1 MAQTTFSGPIL
12 AGTIKNTTGTTVGTD
27 VKNTG
32 QVLMSQ
38 SFSFAYTTEGSA
50 TDTDVIIPANSQIVR
65 IDVNVETAF
74 NDTGADILEVGSS
87 ADTDLYVNDVD
98 ISAVGKIALGTAALC
113 ANWKD
118 IGTSDVRV
126 GFIYNG
132 ANNDAS
138 AGAATVTISYLQN
151 NNLTT

>member
-1 MAQTTFSGPIL
+1 MASTTFSGPIK
-12 AGTIKNTTGTTVGTD
+12 AGTIANTTGTTVGTN

-38 SFSFAYTTEGSA
+38 SFSFAYTTEGAA
-50 TDTDVIIPANSQIVR
+50 TDTNVVIPANSQIVS

-74 NDTGADILEVGSS
+74 NDSGADILEVGSS
-87 ADTDLYVNDVD
+87 ADTDLYVNDVS
-98 ISAVGKIALGTAALC
+98 IAAVGPAALGTAGLC

-118 IGTSDVRV
+118 IGTSDIRI
-126 GFIYNG
+126 GYIYNG

-138 AGAATVTISYLQN
+138 AGAATVTINYLQN
-151 NNLTT
+151 NNLS

>member
-1 MAQTTFSGPIL
+1 MANTTFSGPIL

-38 SFSFAYTTEGSA
+38 SFSFDYTVEATA
-50 TDTDVIIPANSQIVR
+50 TDTSVVIPANSQIVR

-74 NDTGADILEVGSS
+74 NASGTDILEVGSS
-87 ADTDLYVNDVD
+87 ADTDLYVNDVS
-98 ISAVGKIALGTAALC
+98 IAAVGKIALGTAALC

-118 IGTSDVRV
+118 IGTSDIRI
-126 GFIYNG
+126 GYIYNG

-151 NNLTT
+151 NNLS

>member
-87 ADTDLYVNDVD
+87 ADTDLYVNDTD
-98 ISAVGKIALGTAALC
+98 ISAVGSIAMGTAALC

-118 IGTSDVRV
+118 IGSSDVRV
-126 GFIYNG
+126 GYIYNG

-151 NNLTT
+151 NNLS

>member
-1 MAQTTFSGPIL
+1 MATTTFSGPIK
-12 AGTIKNTTGTTVGTD
+12 AGTISNTTGTTVGDD

-38 SFSFAYTTEGSA
+38 TFSFDYTVEGTA
-50 TDTDVIIPANSQIVR
+50 TDTNVVIPANSQIVSV
-65 IDVNVETAF
+65 DVNAETAF
-74 NDTGADILEVGSS
+74 NDSGADILEVGSS
-87 ADTDLYVNDVD
+87 ADTDLYVNDTD
-98 ISAVGKIALGTAALC
+98 ISAAGSIAMGTAALC

-118 IGTSDVRV
+118 IGTSDIRV
-126 GFIYNG
+126 GYIYNG

-151 NNLTT
+151 NNLS

>member
-1 MAQTTFSGPIL
+1 MASTTFSGPIK
-12 AGTIKNTTGTTVGTD
+12 AGTIANTTGTTVGTN

-50 TDTDVIIPANSQIVR
+50 TDTNVVIPANSQIVS

-74 NDTGADILEVGSS
+74 NDSGADILEVGSS
-87 ADTDLYVNDVD
+87 ADTDLYVNDVS
-98 ISAVGKIALGTAALC
+98 IAAVGPAALGTAGLC

-118 IGTSDVRV
+118 IGTSDIRI
-126 GFIYNG
+126 GYIYNG

-138 AGAATVTISYLQN
+138 AGAATVTINYLQN
-151 NNLTT
+151 NNLS

>member
-1 MAQTTFSGPIL
+1 MATTTFSGPVK
-12 AGTIKNTTGTTVGTD
+12 AGTISNTTGTTVGTN

-38 SFSFAYTTEGSA
+38 SFSFDYTVEATA
-50 TDTDVIIPANSQIVR
+50 TDTSVVIPANSQIVR

-74 NDTGADILEVGSS
+74 NDSGNDLLEVGSS
-87 ADTDLYVNDVD
+87 ADTDLYVNDVS
-98 ISAVGKIALGTAALC
+98 IAAVGKIALGTAALC

-118 IGTSDVRV
+118 IGTSDIRI
-126 GFIYNG
+126 GYIYNG

-151 NNLTT
+151 NNLS

>member
-1 MAQTTFSGPIL
+1 MATTNFSGPIT
-12 AGTIKNTTGTTVGTD
+12 AGNIRNTTGIIVGTD

-38 SFSFAYTTEGSA
+38 SFSFTFATEGAA
-50 TDTDVIIPANSQIVR
+50 TDTNVVIPANSQIVSV
-65 IDVNVETAF
+65 DVNVETAF

-87 ADTDLYVNDVD
+87 ADTDLYVNDTV
-98 ISAVGKIALGTAALC
+98 ISAAGSIAMGAAALC

-118 IGTSDVRV
+118 IGTSDVRI

-132 ANNDAS
+132 ANDDAS
-138 AGAATVTISYLQN
+138 AGAATVTINYLQN
-151 NNLTT
+151 NNLS

>member
-1 MAQTTFSGPIL
+1 MESNTFSGPIK
-12 AGTIKNTTGTTVGTD
+12 AGTIANTTGTTVGTN

-38 SFSFAYTTEGSA
+38 SFSFAYTTEGTA
-50 TDTDVIIPANSQIVR
+50 TDTNVVIPANSQIVS

-74 NDTGADILEVGSS
+74 NDSGADILEVGSS
-87 ADTDLYVNDVD
+87 ADTDLYVNDVS
-98 ISAVGKIALGTAALC
+98 IAAVGPAALGTAGLC

-118 IGTSDVRV
+118 IGTSDIRI
-126 GFIYNG
+126 GYIYNG

-138 AGAATVTISYLQN
+138 AGAATVTINYLQN
-151 NNLTT
+151 NNLS

>member
-1 MAQTTFSGPIL
+1 MATTNFSGPIT
-12 AGTIKNTTGTTVGTD
+12 AGNIRNTTGTTVGTD

-38 SFSFAYTTEGSA
+38 SFSFTFATEGTA
-50 TDTDVIIPANSQIVR
+50 TDTNVVIPANSQIVSV
-65 IDVNVETAF
+65 DVNVETAF

-87 ADTDLYVNDVD
+87 ADTDLYVNDVS
-98 ISAVGKIALGTAALC
+98 IAAAGKIALGTAALC

-118 IGTSDVRV
+118 IGTSDIRI

-132 ANNDAS
+132 ANDDAS

-151 NNLTT
+151 NNLS

>member
-1 MAQTTFSGPIL
+1 MANTTFSGPIL
-12 AGTIKNTTGTTVGTD
+12 AGTIKNTTCTTVGTD

-38 SFSFAYTTEGSA
+38 SFSFDYTVEATA
-50 TDTDVIIPANSQIVR
+50 TDTSVVIPANSQIVR

-74 NDTGADILEVGSS
+74 NDSGTDILEVGSS
-87 ADTDLYVNDVD
+87 ADTDLYVNDVS
-98 ISAVGKIALGTAALC
+98 IAAVGKIALGTAALC

-118 IGTSDVRV
+118 IGTSDIRI
-126 GFIYNG
+126 GYIYNG

-151 NNLTT
+151 NNLS

>member
-1 MAQTTFSGPIL
+1 MANTTFSGPIL

-38 SFSFAYTTEGSA
+38 SFSFDYSVEGTA
-50 TDTDVIIPANSQIVR
+50 TDTTVVIPANSQIVR

-74 NDTGADILEVGSS
+74 NDSGTDILEVGSS
-87 ADTDLYVNDVD
+87 ADTDLYVNDVS
-98 ISAVGKIALGTAALC
+98 IAAVGKIALGTAALC

-118 IGTSDVRV
+118 IGTSDIRI
-126 GFIYNG
+126 GYIYNG

-151 NNLTT
+151 NNLS

>member
-1 MAQTTFSGPIL
+1 MANTTFSGPIL

-38 SFSFAYTTEGSA
+38 SFSFAYSTEGSA
-50 TDTDVIIPANSQIVR
+50 TDTTVVIPANSQIVS
-65 IDVNVETAF
+65 IEVNVETAF
-74 NDTGADILEVGSS
+74 NDSGNDLLEVGSS
-87 ADTDLYVNDVD
+87 ADTDLYINDVS
-98 ISAVGKIALGTAALC
+98 IAAIGKIALGTAALC

-118 IGTSDVRV
+118 IGTSDIKV
-126 GFIYNG
+126 GYIYNG

-138 AGAATVTISYLQN
+138 AGAATVTINYLQN
-151 NNLTT
+151 NNLS

>member
-1 MAQTTFSGPIL
+1 MANTTFSGPIL
-12 AGTIKNTTGTTVGTD
+12 AGNIRNTTGTTVGTD

-38 SFSFAYTTEGSA
+38 SFSFDYTVEATA
-50 TDTDVIIPANSQIVR
+50 TDTSVVIPANSQIVR

-74 NDTGADILEVGSS
+74 NDSGTDILEVGSS
-87 ADTDLYVNDVD
+87 ADTDLYVNDVA

-118 IGTSDVRV
+118 IGTSDIRI
-126 GFIYNG
+126 GYIYNG

-151 NNLTT
+151 NNLS

>member
-32 QVLMSQ
+32 QVLMAQ
-38 SFSFAYTTEGSA
+38 SFSVAFGQEGAA
-50 TDTDVIIPANSQIVR
+50 TDTNVIIPANSQIVR

-74 NDTGADILEVGSS
+74 NDSGADLLEVGTS
-87 ADTDLYVNDVD
+87 ADTDLYVNDVNVA
-98 ISAVGKIALGTAALC
+98 AVGKIALGTAALC

-118 IGTSDVRV
+118 IGTSDVRI

-132 ANNDAS
+132 ANDDAS

-151 NNLTT
+151 NNLS

>member
-1 MAQTTFSGPIL
+1 MANTTFSGPIL
-12 AGTIKNTTGTTVGTD
+12 AGTIKNTTGTTVGSN

-38 SFSFAYTTEGSA
+38 SVSFAYTTEGSA
-50 TDTDVIIPANSQIVR
+50 TDTNVVIPANSQIVSV
-65 IDVNVETAF
+65 DVNVETAF

-87 ADTDLYVNDVD
+87 ADTDLYVNDVS
-98 ISAVGKIALGTAALC
+98 IAAVGPAALGTAGLC

-118 IGTSDVRV
+118 IGTSDIRV
-126 GFIYNG
+126 GYIYNG

-138 AGAATVTISYLQN
+138 AGAATVTINYLQN
-151 NNLTT
+151 NNLS

>member
-1 MAQTTFSGPIL
+1 MANTTFSGPIL

-38 SFSFAYTTEGSA
+38 SFSFDYTVEATA
-50 TDTDVIIPANSQIVR
+50 TDTSVVIPADSQIVR

-74 NDTGADILEVGSS
+74 NDSGTDILEVGSS
-87 ADTDLYVNDVD
+87 ADTDLYVNDVS
-98 ISAVGKIALGTAALC
+98 IAAVGKIALGTAALC

-118 IGTSDVRV
+118 IGTSDIRI
-126 GFIYNG
+126 GYIYNG

-151 NNLTT
+151 NNLS

>member
-38 SFSFAYTTEGSA
+38 SFSFAYSTEGSA
-50 TDTDVIIPANSQIVR
+50 TDTTVVIPANSQIVSV
-65 IDVNVETAF
+65 DVNVETAF
-74 NDTGADILEVGSS
+74 NDSGSDILEIGSS
-87 ADTDLYVNDVD
+87 ADTDLYVNDTA
-98 ISAVGKIALGTAALC
+98 ISAAGSIAMGTAALC

-118 IGTSDVRV
+118 IGTSDIRV
-126 GFIYNG
+126 GYIYNG
-132 ANNDAS
+132 QNNDAS
-138 AGAATVTISYLQN
+138 AGAATVTINYLQN
-151 NNLTT
+151 NNLS